1 MVLIKDERTIIQN
14 LWKKY
19 YVQHFFRNLR
29 NPWSTY
35 FKAYMAYINYLKIEK
50 ILIPQESTYARV
62 QILYVIFISQEYRY
76 QIKGML

>member
-1 MVLIKDERTIIQN
+1 
-14 LWKKY
+14 
-19 YVQHFFRNLR
+19 
-29 NPWSTY
+29 
-35 FKAYMAYINYLKIEK
+35 MAYINYLKIEK

>member
-1 MVLIKDERTIIQN
+1 MVLIKDERMVIQN

-50 ILIPQESTYARV
+50 K
-62 QILYVIFISQEYRY
+62 F
-76 QIKGML
+76 